1 MKPLCLAGFLLA
13 VLFISGCQGTGEIV
27 KLRVQ
32 HLESEVASQGSPL
45 TIAVSPFDDQRQSTE
60 HLGTRTRQGRGPTY
74 FDVMNGTL
82 SQEITSSFVEF
93 LKQAGFAVSPANGNG
108 STDLKI
114 DATIHKFAV
123 QASSSPLFTSLEVDT
138 VIAFTVHNAAD
149 KSTVRVSIGVG
160 ETDNQVVFAE
170 KDMEKLIRQ
179 VLSESFAEFLE
190 KTEVQG
196 QTLKFRLPEKA
207 S

>member
-32 HLESEVASQGSPL
+32 HFESEVDSQGSPL
-45 TIAVSPFDDQRQSTE
+45 TVAVSPFDDRRQSSE
-60 HLGTRTRQGRGPTY
+60 HLGTRTRNGGSPTY
-74 FDVMNGTL
+74 FNVMNGTL
-82 SQEITSSFVEF
+82 SQQLTSSFVAF
-93 LKQAGFAVSPANGNG
+93 LNQAGFVASPVNGNG

-123 QASSSPLFTSLEVDT
+123 QASDKPLSTFLEVDT
-138 VIAFTVHNAAD
+138 VMAFTVHNAAD

-160 ETDNQVVFAE
+160 ETDNQIVFTA
-170 KDMEKLIRQ
+170 KDMEQLIGQ
-179 VLSESFAEFLE
+179 VLAESFEEFLE

-196 QTLKFRLPEKA
+196 QTLKFRLPEKT

>member
-32 HLESEVASQGSPL
+32 HLESEVDSQGSPL
-45 TIAVSPFDDQRQSTE
+45 TVAVSPFEDRRQSSE
-60 HLGTRTRQGRGPTY
+60 HLGTRTYGRAKTY

-82 SQEITSSFVEF
+82 SQRITSSFVEF
-93 LKQAGFAVSPANGNG
+93 LNQAGFVASPANGNG

-114 DATIHKFAV
+114 DAAIQKFAV
-123 QASSSPLFTSLEVDT
+123 QASGPALSTLLEVDT
-138 VIAFTVHNAAD
+138 VLAFTIHNAAD

-160 ETDNQVVFAE
+160 ETDNQIVFTA
-170 KDMEKLIRQ
+170 KDMEELIGQ
-179 VLSESFAEFLE
+179 VLAESFEEFLE

-196 QTLKFRLPEKA
+196 QTLRFRLPEKA

>member
-32 HLESEVASQGSPL
+32 HLESEVDSQGSPL
-45 TIAVSPFDDQRQSTE
+45 TVAVSSFKDQRQSSE
-60 HLGTRTRQGRGPTY
+60 HLGTRTYGRTKTY

-82 SQEITSSFVEF
+82 SQRITSSFVEF
-93 LKQAGFAVSPANGNG
+93 LNQAGFVASPANGNG

-114 DATIHKFAV
+114 DAAIQKFAV
-123 QASSSPLFTSLEVDT
+123 QASGPLLSTLLEVDT
-138 VIAFTVHNAAD
+138 VLAFTIHNAAD

-160 ETDNQVVFAE
+160 ETDNQVVFTA
-170 KDMEKLIRQ
+170 KDMEKLIGQ
-179 VLSESFAEFLE
+179 VLAESFEEFLE